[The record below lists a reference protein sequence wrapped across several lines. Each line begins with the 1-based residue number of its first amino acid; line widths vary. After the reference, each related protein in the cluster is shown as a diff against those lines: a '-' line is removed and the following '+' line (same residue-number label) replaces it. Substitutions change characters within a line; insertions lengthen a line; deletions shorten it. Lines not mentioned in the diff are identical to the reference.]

1 MPWSN
6 QSGGI
11 ATSTLC
17 AAGSCGSGQYNIL
30 AYLTS
35 TAACAVAGAAAV
47 GVTLNWTDA
56 AGTKSAQTLPL
67 RVNSNLS
74 LSGTLNLGTT
84 TDYASGQMS
93 IWSTGTNDIQYG
105 TTYTGCSSGTGTYA
119 LRLVAV
125 QVQ

>member
-1 MPWSN
+1 MSW
-6 QSGGI
+6 
-11 ATSTLC
+11 STL
-17 AAGSCGSGQYNIL
+17 S
-30 AYLTS
+30 
-35 TAACAVAGAAAV
+35 
-47 GVTLNWTDA
+47 WTDV

-67 RVNSNLS
+67 RVSSNLN
-74 LSGTLNLGTT
+74 LSGALNLGTT